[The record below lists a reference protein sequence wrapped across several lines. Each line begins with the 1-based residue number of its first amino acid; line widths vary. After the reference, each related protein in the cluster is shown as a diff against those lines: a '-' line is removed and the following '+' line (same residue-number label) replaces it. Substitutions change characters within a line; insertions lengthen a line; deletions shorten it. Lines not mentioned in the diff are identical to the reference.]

1 MTESGSPLQGSV
13 NPVVLGVLIGVVL
26 TLIAIRIFAS
36 QVMIRRDTIALPRDR
51 AVGALLNAAAARG
64 WSVPTVHHL
73 SRGPGQAGAE
83 KPEATVVELC
93 RPDYAAGLLQNDDA
107 RAVIAMM
114 PCRMAVYETTRG
126 SVVVSRVNVAF
137 MGWLF
142 GGRAR
147 GVMARASHASEEIV
161 ASLRGQWGG

>member
-1 MTESGSPLQGSV
+1 MTESGPALQGSV
-13 NPVVLGVLIGVVL
+13 NPVVLGFLIGVIL

-36 QVMIRRDTIALPRDR
+36 QVMIRRDTIALSRDR
-51 AVGALLNAAAARG
+51 AVGAVLDAAAARG

-73 SRGPGQAGAE
+73 SRSPAGTGTE
-83 KPEATVVELC
+83 GPEATVVELC
-93 RPDYAAGLLQNDDA
+93 RPDYAAGLLQSDDA

-114 PCRMAVYETTRG
+114 PCRVAVYETSGGR
-126 SVVVSRVNVAF
+126 VFISRMNVAF

-147 GVMARASHASEEIV
+147 MVMARAGHASEEIV
-161 ASLRGQWGG
+161 ACLRGRWGG

>member
-1 MTESGSPLQGSV
+1 MEGSV
-13 NPVVLGVLIGVVL
+13 NPVAVGVLIGIIL
-26 TLIAIRIFAS
+26 TLIVIRIFAA

-51 AVGALLNAAAARG
+51 AVGAILDAAAARG

-73 SRGPGQAGAE
+73 SRSPGQVGAE

-93 RPDYAAGLLQNDDA
+93 RPDYAAGLLQSDDA

-114 PCRMAVYETTRG
+114 PCRVAVYETTRG
-126 SVVVSRVNVAF
+126 SVVISRMNVAF

-147 GVMARASHASEEIV
+147 KVMARASHASEEIV
-161 ASLRGQWGG
+161 ACLRGRWGG